1 MVKRMFRS
9 LPGPLPVRIVLAVII
24 VMVILVALGFIFE
37 RAGDLLDN
45 GGVIQ

>member
-1 MVKRMFRS
+1 MIRRLYGR
-9 LPGPLPVRIVLAVII
+9 LPGPTPVKLLLSLLIVLVA
-24 VMVILVALGFIFE
+24 LVALGFVFE

>member
-1 MVKRMFRS
+1 MVKRLFQS
-9 LPGPLPVRIVLAVII
+9 LPGPLPLRILLAII
-24 VMVILVALGFIFE
+24 VVAVMLVALGFIFE

>member
-1 MVKRMFRS
+1 MIRRLYGR
-9 LPGPLPVRIVLAVII
+9 LPGPAPVKVLLSVFVVLVA
-24 VMVILVALGFIFE
+24 LVALGFVFE

>member
-1 MVKRMFRS
+1 MVKRLFRS
-9 LPGPLPVRIVLAVII
+9 LPGPLPLRILLAIVIVLL
-24 VMVILVALGFIFE
+24 ILVALGFIFE